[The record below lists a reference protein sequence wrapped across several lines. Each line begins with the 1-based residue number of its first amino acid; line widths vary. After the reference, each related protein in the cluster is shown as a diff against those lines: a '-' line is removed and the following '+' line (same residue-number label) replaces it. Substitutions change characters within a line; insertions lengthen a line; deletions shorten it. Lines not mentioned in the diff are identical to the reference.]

1 MADVEFEKEEKS
13 NTYDA
18 AAVGLSN
25 INPQV
30 HEEEFLRH
38 VDADSFTSIHNV
50 NKVWSYK
57 NMTDGCWTNFDCTDC
72 IQIELAY
79 SIYSKTFDDQFATVD
94 LVVGQ
99 VNLKDD
105 TLKVTDSNG
114 HLHIM
119 DVQRSN
125 HKVRKRPNAAERHEP
140 FVGATILSDHED
152 CTFTYDTD
160 LEWLSLNWRKF
171 RASQISASFRRLILY
186 MFESDFDYFPT
197 LREIRDGLIGGQ
209 MEELEKQK

>member
-1 MADVEFEKEEKS
+1 MRLFLIILAIAVIHIQILLTVNDLGQYPAWFKMSYWWSPLGLPSFVYISGIGLVSLIYFLADVEFEKEEKS

-99 VNLKDD
+99 VSLKDD
-105 TLKVTDSNG
+105 TLKVTDSSG
-114 HLHIM
+114 HSHIL
-119 DVQRSN
+119 DV
-125 HKVRKRPNAAERHEP
+125 
-140 FVGATILSDHED
+140 
-152 CTFTYDTD
+152 
-160 LEWLSLNWRKF
+160 
-171 RASQISASFRRLILY
+171 
-186 MFESDFDYFPT
+186 
-197 LREIRDGLIGGQ
+197 
-209 MEELEKQK
+209 

>member
-1 MADVEFEKEEKS
+1 MSYWWSPLGLPSFVYISGLGLILLIYFLADVEFSQQENS
-13 NTYDA
+13 NDDDA
-18 AAVGLSN
+18 AAVGLIN

-30 HEEEFLRH
+30 HEEEYLRH

-72 IQIELAY
+72 IQLELGF
-79 SIYSKTFDDQFATVD
+79 SIYSKTFDDQFSIVD

-114 HLHIM
+114 HSLTM
-119 DVQRSN
+119 DVQR
-125 HKVRKRPNAAERHEP
+125 
-140 FVGATILSDHED
+140 
-152 CTFTYDTD
+152 
-160 LEWLSLNWRKF
+160 
-171 RASQISASFRRLILY
+171 
-186 MFESDFDYFPT
+186 
-197 LREIRDGLIGGQ
+197 
-209 MEELEKQK
+209 